1 MIYKSYENLRNEIRK
16 EKSENF
22 IILKVILF
30 KYKT

>member
-22 IILKVILF
+22 ILMVILF